1 MKCIVIILDI
11 CCPILCRQ
19 NHLQLPE
26 ILSSLFSFSCR
37 LASMMACF
45 NYVKLTMIKKTGK
58 REVNPEIFIV
68 NSSWIPKQSKILQI
82 NVEGEFFIVRSKIFL
97 FLMFHL
103 LVLKY
108 NTYNIIVVNMIFK
121 HKKKDIFQYCFETD
135 FLSGRFESIL
145 SHTEKKIMYSIELLT
160 IIYE

>member
-1 MKCIVIILDI
+1 M
-11 CCPILCRQ
+11 
-19 NHLQLPE
+19 E
-26 ILSSLFSFSCR
+26 
-37 LASMMACF
+37 
-45 NYVKLTMIKKTGK
+45 KKTGK

-121 HKKKDIFQYCFETD
+121 YKKKDIFQYCFETD

-145 SHTEKKIMYSIELLT
+145 SHTEKIMYSIELLT
-160 IIYE
+160 IIYEL